1 MNNEQ
6 RDYVTTQEVAEIL
19 GKSLPTVYKYIKDKK
34 INPIYDHKW
43 RMRRTKLFDKQEI
56 EQFKESITK
65 PGITT
70 FKASKEYDIPY
81 HVLMKYIHESKLPA
95 IKRSFQGKVQYFLQ
109 EDDIKQF
116 LESKEWLQ
124 YKKKNINLLTN
135 DKYFLFQS
143 FYNEESQDFGR
154 IMEMGQDP
162 KISTKNNKTISL
174 NDALYSGYSP
184 KHLAIKKEH
193 INRKGYAKFKFVRP
207 YDLQSIV
214 YQIIEKFFVFLGPS
228 NIKMELDKDNILMEV
243 KPTLITVF
251 TEEEKNYL
259 MKALISG
266 EIFEDIEG
274 IYIDTD
280 LEPMTIYFSSEMKNF
295 IKIKAANEN
304 STMEDLVLNALKE
317 YWHLN
322 KRGV

>member
-6 RDYVTTQEVAEIL
+6 RDFVTTQEVAEIL

-70 FKASKEYDIPY
+70 FKVSKKYDIPY

-109 EDDIKQF
+109 ENDIKQF
-116 LESKEWLQ
+116 LESKEWQQ
-124 YKKKNINLLTN
+124 YKKKNTNLLSN

-154 IMEMGQDP
+154 IMEMEQDP
-162 KISTKNNKTISL
+162 KLSTINNKTIPL
-174 NDALYSGYSP
+174 EVALYSGYTP
-184 KHLAIKKEH
+184 KYIANKKDH

-214 YQIIEKFFVFLGPS
+214 YQIIEKFLVYLGPS
-228 NIKMELDKDNILMEV
+228 NMKMEFDKDNILMEV
-243 KPTLITVF
+243 KPSLITVF
-251 TEEEKNYL
+251 TEEEINYL
-259 MKALISG
+259 MEALVSG

-274 IYIDTD
+274 IYIDTG
-280 LEPMTIYFSSEMKNF
+280 LEPMTIYFSNEMKDF
-295 IKIKAANEN
+295 IRKKAADDKC
-304 STMEDLVLNALKE
+304 TMEELIIHTLKQH
-317 YWHLN
+317 WN
-322 KRGV
+322 IT